1 MKRLSIFL
9 AVSMIL
15 LTAGVPGLWASR
27 RIVIDSFPWENV
39 SGEKVPSYLY
49 LEGGFL
55 TTDKG
60 CPDWGT
66 TDPSKALFLGDH
78 LGDVVVT
85 YSSGKVEK
93 VPLVLGY
100 TVWMHGIWMEGPA
113 PFKGDAADKDL
124 AALLERTLCLSGGF
138 EGKEKG
144 ILRIELSRED
154 IKSISIEKGTASL
167 TKTRIHIKHLIYF
180 GIFLKNV
187 LTRKHMAM
195 SMVAEI
201 LIFRISVKIPVILAL
216 LVIVDHLL
224 YLINLFL

>member
-1 MKRLSIFL
+1 
-9 AVSMIL
+9 MIL

-85 YSSGKVEK
+85 YSSGKAEK

-154 IKSISIEKGTASL
+154 IKSISIEKGTAKEAAPVFTAGWFSDDED
-167 TKTRIHIKHLIYF
+167 TSGESRCWHPEGSQGCIKKIGQGLAHL
-180 GIFLKNV
+180 
-187 LTRKHMAM
+187 
-195 SMVAEI
+195 
-201 LIFRISVKIPVILAL
+201 
-216 LVIVDHLL
+216 
-224 YLINLFL
+224 